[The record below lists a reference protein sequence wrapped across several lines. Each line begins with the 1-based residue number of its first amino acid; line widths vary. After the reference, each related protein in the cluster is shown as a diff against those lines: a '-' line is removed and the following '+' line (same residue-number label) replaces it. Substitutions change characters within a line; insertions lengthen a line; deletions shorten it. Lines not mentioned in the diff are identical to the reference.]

1 MVPRAV
7 HTSETPNLTLQL
19 EVTRRSSLWA
29 FVTQLAFWTR
39 TLKFNIVTPYGL
51 QIKGGVWFSSC
62 RFIPHDRLKQTN
74 EKNRPESQ
82 MVDMKARG
90 MRDVAIHIWIWAN
103 GPFSLERRVISHPK
117 TTTEIQTP
125 LGFLEG
131 GKSSTVHSLLAN
143 PHVTTAHK
151 TFFTAQQNIASCS
164 ASPWTQK
171 LPYLITSSLATSKS
185 GGFFPKPCLKKN
197 PCGLVIFFYTNDNFS
212 SYKDTKL
219 WPFRVGKGEGRI
231 GSKRWQNL
239 KLWFWGH
246 KKTFYKV
253 VVAVCFWTHWN
264 KWHSW
269 FQNWKSQMKF
279 SKREIQIKIFEN
291 SLLF

>member
-151 TFFTAQQNIASCS
+151 TFFY
-164 ASPWTQK
+164 SPTK
-171 LPYLITSSLATSKS
+171 YCILLSFSLNTKVTLSHNFLFGYFKKWR
-185 GGFFPKPCLKKN
+185 FFPKAMP
-197 PCGLVIFFYTNDNFS
+197 
-212 SYKDTKL
+212 
-219 WPFRVGKGEGRI
+219 
-231 GSKRWQNL
+231 
-239 KLWFWGH
+239 
-246 KKTFYKV
+246 
-253 VVAVCFWTHWN
+253 
-264 KWHSW
+264 
-269 FQNWKSQMKF
+269 
-279 SKREIQIKIFEN
+279 
-291 SLLF
+291 